1 MRFTFID
8 IPGARL
14 ELARAFDS
22 LGTPTQPAP
31 VFACS
36 TAQMPPAADFPNGVL
51 RNTTLNI
58 LAVSDGTDW
67 RRQDTGAII

>member
-1 MRFTFID
+1 MRFTFAD
-8 IPGARL
+8 IPSARL
-14 ELARAFDS
+14 QIARAFDD
-22 LGTPTQPAP
+22 LHRPMQPAP

-36 TAQMPPAADFPNGVL
+36 TAQMPPAADFPNCVL

-67 RRQDTGAII
+67 RRQDTGATI